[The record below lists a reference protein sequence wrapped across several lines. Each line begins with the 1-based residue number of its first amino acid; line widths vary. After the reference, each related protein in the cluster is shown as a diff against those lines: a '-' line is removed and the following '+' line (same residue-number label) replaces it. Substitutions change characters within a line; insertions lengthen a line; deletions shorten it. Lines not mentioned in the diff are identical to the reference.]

1 MLAHLLSRCR
11 KLAAAKASLTPTWNL
26 RVPRHN
32 VVPSVLA
39 HFGRLSAGCSGGVGP
54 VQLWRSTNVA
64 FVDADGLEEEGSDHG
79 GLTLEPMSNSV
90 FGQLPVRRLLSAP
103 EHASGCPKLRPAS
116 ANQPLGPRWPAIQAL
131 LLTQARAAQPL
142 LERSLPARARA
153 LRGVRG
159 RLLLAARRRA
169 A

>member
-11 KLAAAKASLTPTWNL
+11 KLAAAKASLTPAWNL

-79 GLTLEPMSNSV
+79 GLTLDPMSKSSWLN
-90 FGQLPVRRLLSAP
+90 
-103 EHASGCPKLRPAS
+103 LRPAGRS
-116 ANQPLGPRWPAIQAL
+116 QASFS
-131 LLTQARAAQPL
+131 ARACLGLPL
-142 LERSLPARARA
+142 RRPA
-153 LRGVRG
+153 
-159 RLLLAARRRA
+159 
-169 A
+169 